1 MKARVK
7 IGWIEEEPEEPEVVE
22 EETTEAEEQA

>member
-7 IGWIEEEPEEPEVVE
+7 IGWVEEEPEVVE
-22 EETTEAEEQA
+22 EEAAEGEAENSEA